1 MQNKLSSRDKLLE
14 SAATLFLE
22 KGYDA
27 ISVNDICKHA
37 GVSKGS
43 FYHYFETKQVLF
55 MTLMENWSNTVMQ
68 SILSQPL
75 SANSDLK
82 EVLVEMP
89 YHFDSVFSAVPKGFP
104 ILVDF
109 WRQAMGDPEIWKLA
123 VEPYRYFTGFFMRII
138 ETGQLNGSI
147 RKDVGS
153 EVLARLLVAVAMG
166 YLLESAYDQAKADW
180 SAITSEGLKLL
191 LEGIGGSK

>member
-27 ISVNDICKHA
+27 ISVNDICKYA
-37 GVSKGS
+37 EVSKGS

-55 MTLMENWSNTVMQ
+55 LTLMENWSSNLMQ
-68 SILSQPL
+68 SILSEPI
-75 SANSDLK
+75 SVDSNLK
-82 EVLVEMP
+82 DVLVEMP
-89 YHFDSVFSAVPKGFP
+89 YHFDTAFAVIPKGFP

-109 WRQAMGDPEIWKLA
+109 WRQAMSDPSLWKTA
-123 VEPYRYFTGFFMRII
+123 VEPYRYFTGFFMRIV
-138 ETGQLNGSI
+138 ETGQSNGSI
-147 RKDVGS
+147 RKDVDS

-166 YLLESAYDQAKADW
+166 YLLEAAYEQDKADW

>member
-37 GVSKGS
+37 EVSKGS
-43 FYHYFETKQVLF
+43 FYHYFETKQVLLL
-55 MTLMENWSNTVMQ
+55 TLMDNWSSKLMQ
-68 SILSQPL
+68 S
-75 SANSDLK
+75 
-82 EVLVEMP
+82 VLGDPITDNAKATNVLIELP
-89 YHFDSVFSAVPKGFP
+89 NHFNDAFTVIPKGFP

-109 WRQAMGDPEIWKLA
+109 WRQAMSDPAIWKMALD
-123 VEPYRYFTGFFMRII
+123 PYRYFMGFFMGII
-138 ETGQLNGSI
+138 EAGKLDGSI
-147 RKDVGS
+147 RADVES
-153 EVLARLLVAVAMG
+153 EVMARLLVAVAMG
-166 YLLESAYDQAKADW
+166 YLLESAFEQNNADW
-180 SAITSEGLKLL
+180 SDITSRGLKLL

>member
-1 MQNKLSSRDKLLE
+1 MQNKLTSRDKLLE

-55 MTLMENWSNTVMQ
+55 LTLMENWSSQVMQ
-68 SILSQPL
+68 SILNQPV
-75 SANSDLK
+75 SADSDLK

-89 YHFDSVFSAVPKGFP
+89 YHFDTAFSAVPKGFP

-109 WRQAMGDPEIWKLA
+109 WRQAMGDPGIWKMA

-138 ETGQLNGSI
+138 ETGQQNGSI
-147 RKDVGS
+147 RKDVDS
-153 EVLARLLVAVAMG
+153 EILARLLIAVAMG
-166 YLLESAYDQAKADW
+166 YLLEASYDQEKANW

-191 LEGIGGSK
+191 LEGIGG

>member
-1 MQNKLSSRDKLLE
+1 MQDKLTSRDKLLE

-55 MTLMENWSNTVMQ
+55 MTLMENWSNKVMQ
-68 SILSQPL
+68 SVLSQPI
-75 SANSDLK
+75 SDDSVAK
-82 EVLVEMP
+82 EILIEMP
-89 YHFDSVFSAVPKGFP
+89 HHFNEAFAVIPKGFS

-109 WRQAMGDPEIWKLA
+109 WRQAMSDPAIWKMA
-123 VEPYRYFTGFFMRII
+123 VDPYRYFTGFFIRII
-138 ETGQLNGSI
+138 QTGKLDGSI
-147 RKDVGS
+147 RQDVES

-166 YLLESAYDQAKADW
+166 YLLEAAFDQEKADW

-191 LEGIGGSK
+191 LEGIGGAK

>member
-22 KGYDA
+22 NGYEA
-27 ISVNDICKHA
+27 TSVNDICKHA
-37 GVSKGS
+37 EVSKGS

-55 MTLMENWSNTVMQ
+55 MTLMENWSSKVMQ
-68 SILSQPL
+68 SVLSQPI
-75 SANSDLK
+75 SADSNIKD
-82 EVLVEMP
+82 VLIEMP
-89 YHFDSVFSAVPKGFP
+89 HQFNVAFTAIPKGFP

-109 WRQAMGDPEIWKLA
+109 WRQAMGDPAIWKMA

-138 ETGQLNGSI
+138 ETGQQNGSI
-147 RKDVGS
+147 RKDVES
-153 EVLARLLVAVAMG
+153 EILARLLVAVAMG
-166 YLLESAYDQAKADW
+166 YLLEATYDQEKADW

-191 LEGIGGSK
+191 LEGIGGKE